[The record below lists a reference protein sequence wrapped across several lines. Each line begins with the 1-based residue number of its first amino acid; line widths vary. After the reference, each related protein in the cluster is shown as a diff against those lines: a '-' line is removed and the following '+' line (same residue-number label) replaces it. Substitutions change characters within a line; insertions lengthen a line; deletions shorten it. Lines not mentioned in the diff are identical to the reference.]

1 MTAAIV
7 VWIWSQNS
15 LHSWFVCVGACVCFS
30 NYSIGCSLWA
40 IRFEQHSKM
49 NKINKTRKR
58 YETQYATPKTYCNR
72 VHVYVRLARALF
84 YPYRSCKTE
93 SKIWDYCFNI
103 TTMQLSFNAVRELL
117 LLLLSQFS
125 FMFTLLQ
132 PLAFHCAFA
141 SSVRMII
148 FSNLNKARRNK

>member
-7 VWIWSQNS
+7 VWNWSQNS
-15 LHSWFVCVGACVCFS
+15 PHSWFVCVGACVCFP

-58 YETQYATPKTYCNR
+58 NETQYATPKTYCNR
-72 VHVYVRLARALF
+72 VHVYVRLARAPF

-132 PLAFHCAFA
+132 PLAFHCAFT
-141 SSVRMII
+141 SSVRMVI
-148 FSNLNKARRNK
+148 FSNLNKVRRNK